1 MHLLTRPGTRW
12 GWAGRYCVHLRGPDL
27 GTGCQRKGE
36 MQSTLLL
43 GHSPRR
49 NRHLIFLTDT
59 ETWIQ

>member
-49 NRHLIFLTDT
+49 NRHLIF
-59 ETWIQ
+59 